1 MYVLHACVCKRSHF
15 LLGIQIITLEIRP
28 SMKAWGEKAKAGV
41 WPARA
46 SLHLGI
52 TLRSLNGGIPT
63 LRFSGTSNLTQAFL
77 MDVLLSR
84 TGPKKN
90 ASSDAKTKYFHL
102 ACRSFSAPRL
112 CNRTFG
118 TAHIKMLHKTK
129 NHEKQTVTTTC
140 RAFHIIVCIYKYT
153 YIYLYLYF
161 LSSAWDPTYLTPPPG
176 IAEMSADS

>member
-1 MYVLHACVCKRSHF
+1 MKNKRPQSFVRFARVRLQEKPFFAWNTNHNI
-15 LLGIQIITLEIRP
+15 GKIRP

-63 LRFSGTSNLTQAFL
+63 LRFSGTSNLIQAFL
-77 MDVLLSR
+77 MDVFLSR
-84 TGPKKN
+84 TGPRKN

-102 ACRSFSAPRL
+102 ACRSFSAPRR
-112 CNRTFG
+112 CNQTFG

-129 NHEKQTVTTTC
+129 IMKNKQ
-140 RAFHIIVCIYKYT
+140 
-153 YIYLYLYF
+153 
-161 LSSAWDPTYLTPPPG
+161 
-176 IAEMSADS
+176 